1 MFLIP
6 KQQENKLSNKEEKGE
21 KEYNV
26 TIYFAGKDVTL
37 KVIAKDLIKII
48 PPNKYV
54 GIQVSEN
61 HKQ

>member
-1 MFLIP
+1 MYSIP
-6 KQQENKLSNKEEKGE
+6 KQQENKLSKEEKGE

-37 KVIAKDLIKII
+37 KIIAKDLIKII

-54 GIQVSEN
+54 GIEVSEN
-61 HKQ
+61 HQQ